1 MFLLK
6 LSDRKHSSLN
16 LKVSKQN
23 QSLDLFCYK
32 RLIWISWKINN
43 AWIKNQKNHQETF
56 IEDPPSSEV
65 ADLQPTTSLKIIPQ
79 ETFLAEPIKTW
90 RTLPLQNLFHWHL
103 RQRYHF
109 KAKICEYHSWI
120 KNKKYKN

>member
-32 RLIWISWKINN
+32 RLIWISWKVNN
-43 AWIKNQKNHQETF
+43 AWIKNEKNHQETF

-65 ADLQPTTSLKIIPQ
+65 VDL
-79 ETFLAEPIKTW
+79 
-90 RTLPLQNLFHWHL
+90 
-103 RQRYHF
+103 
-109 KAKICEYHSWI
+109 
-120 KNKKYKN
+120 